1 VPPRLAALAATLDAG
16 PDSRVLDYGCAEAPY
31 RHFFPAGADFVAA
44 DLPGN
49 PAASLELNP
58 DSTVPVPDE
67 GFDVVLST
75 QVLEHVED
83 PRLYLAECFRVL
95 RPGGQLLLS
104 THGVFS
110 YHPDP
115 GDYWRWTC
123 AGLRRA
129 VEEAGFRV
137 ERLEGIVGLA
147 AAGLQLTQDAF
158 YFHLPRPVQPLLA
171 LLMQGLIA
179 VVDRLPRQRPRE
191 LDASVFA
198 LVARKPA

>member
-1 VPPRLAALAATLDAG
+1 
-16 PDSRVLDYGCAEAPY
+16 VLDYGCAEVPY
-31 RHFFPAGADFVAA
+31 RHFFAADAEFVPA

-49 PAASLELNP
+49 PDASLELNP
-58 DSTVPVPDE
+58 DSTVPVPD
-67 GFDVVLST
+67 GDFDVVLST
-75 QVLEHVED
+75 QVLEHVDD

-104 THGVFS
+104 THGVFA

-115 GDYWRWTC
+115 EDYWRWTC
-123 AGLRRA
+123 AGLRRQ
-129 VEEAGFRV
+129 VEQAGFQV

-147 AAGLQLTQDAF
+147 AAGLQLAQDAF
-158 YFHLPRPVQPLLA
+158 YFHLPRRLQPLLA
-171 LLMQGLIA
+171 LVMQALIA
-179 VVDRLPRQRPRE
+179 VVDRLPRQRPRD